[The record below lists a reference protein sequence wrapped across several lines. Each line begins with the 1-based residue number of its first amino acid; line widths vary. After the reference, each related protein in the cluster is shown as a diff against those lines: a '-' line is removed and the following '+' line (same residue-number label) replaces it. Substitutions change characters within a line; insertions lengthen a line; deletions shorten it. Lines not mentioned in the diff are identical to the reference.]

1 MALFV
6 SYAFNARRDLT
17 NGRQRSLGLEV
28 FFGQARAAA
37 HQGEPSAREPGQP
50 EGRWGVGGWEVHCTP
65 LAGGESFQSVG
76 VTSGRVSSTS
86 NNRGIKPGQCD
97 VVDFIYSSVFL
108 FILVL
113 CVFAVQF
120 ILAQHPLHQPDPGQ
134 HQSRRQQL
142 PADLHRREHCGDDQL
157 VHTAQRPV

>member
-17 NGRQRSLGLEV
+17 NGSQRSLGLEV
-28 FFGQARAAA
+28 FFGQVRAAA
-37 HQGEPSAREPGQP
+37 HQAERSAREPGHP
-50 EGRWGVGGWEVHCTP
+50 KAAGGWGVHCTR

-76 VTSGRVSSTS
+76 VTSGRISSTS

-134 HQSRRQQL
+134 HQSR
-142 PADLHRREHCGDDQL
+142 
-157 VHTAQRPV
+157 